1 MQQNFHTEQRLLV
14 YQRALYDNKILF
26 NPQLIQQGDWQR
38 GSGYKASKALIEQNV
53 TAIFAMNDVMAGGVY
68 DFVNNMELKI
78 EKDVALVGFDNH
90 EISQAYNPP
99 LSTMELSLVESGR
112 QCLLRC

>member
-1 MQQNFHTEQRLLV
+1 
-14 YQRALYDNKILF
+14 
-26 NPQLIQQGDWQR
+26 
-38 GSGYKASKALIEQNV
+38 
-53 TAIFAMNDVMAGGVY
+53 
-68 DFVNNMELKI
+68 MELKI
-78 EKDVALVGFDNH
+78 EKDFALVGFDNH